1 MQIGSISA
9 AQFTYS
15 KCHKTPISINFTR
28 KLIWKQRKKTFFP
41 NKGRKD
47 KKVKHMFAYFDT
59 PCPNEKKFEF
69 YNGDFYISFR
79 VYILCSTRFNL
90 INSLN
95 LNFPFWPN
103 VILLFKC
110 KFMSERK
117 CHIYG
122 IKTEPRWYK
131 QSRYS

>member
-28 KLIWKQRKKTFFP
+28 KLIWKQRKKTFFQIRGA
-41 NKGRKD
+41 KIRKWNTCLHILTPLVRM
-47 KKVKHMFAYFDT
+47 KKKI
-59 PCPNEKKFEF
+59 EF